1 MKSYI
6 FVLSVFFL
14 AFSAIAQVGIN
25 TIEPKASLDIKSSDN
40 ENPSNTDGI
49 LIPRISM
56 FPLENPTADQN
67 GMMVFLDTNIEDFS
81 KGFYFWNAEETSWL
95 PIQGNSSKANF
106 YEVEKE
112 TSPENIQSPIYR
124 EGNIG
129 IGATEIEAKLQI
141 EIIADRDDDIKKG
154 LKIDNQ
160 NSEENLITTYGIEN
174 TNRSLTNGTKYGIK
188 NNVNG
193 AGSGIHYGIFNETFQ
208 NTGTNDIYGF
218 FNRVGRT
225 YGAKSDNFGIYSE
238 IGSSTAQGNIYGIY
252 SKAEG
257 DHNARIFAGYFEG
270 RLGIGSTPAEEY
282 IFPSER
288 AKEEMVL
295 ALSENGIMRWRPPT
309 YYPYVSSKSTVGTFY
324 IEEHLGIL
332 RINDNLTS
340 VELHNASE
348 TKGRTIIL
356 VSWPTTSDKSLSF
369 INGNDLFDVTTNSKV
384 STIERGTVLTILSAG
399 NRWLVINKYSN

>member
-160 NSEENLITTYGIEN
+160 NSEENIITTYGIEN
-174 TNRSLTNGTKYGIK
+174 TNRSSTNGTKYGIK

-193 AGSGIHYGIFNETFQ
+193 TGSGIHYGIFNETYQ
-208 NTGTNDIYGF
+208 TTGTNDIYGI

-225 YGAKSDNFGIYSE
+225 YGASSYNYGMYSE
-238 IGSSTAQGNIYGIY
+238 IGSSTGQGNIYGIY
-252 SKAEG
+252 CKAEG
-257 DHNARIFAGYFEG
+257 DRNANVFAGYFEG
-270 RLGIGSTPAEEY
+270 RLGIGLTPSTQYVLPAERSDED
-282 IFPSER
+282 
-288 AKEEMVL
+288 MVL
-295 ALSENGIMRWRPPT
+295 SLSENGLMRWRPPT
-309 YYPYVSSKSTVGTFY
+309 YYPYASSTSDTGTFK
-324 IEEHLGIL
+324 IEKNVGIL
-332 RINDNLTS
+332 RINDNLSS
-340 VELHNASE
+340 VELPDASE
-348 TKGRTIIL
+348 NKGRTIIL
-356 VSWPTTSDKSLSF
+356 VCWPTTSDKPFSF
-369 INGNDLFDVTTNSKV
+369 INGDDLFDVTTNSKV